1 MYLQCNYL
9 PPSNNSTAH
18 RPTSGPARPW
28 AFTQQQP
35 SHGCTINA
43 ATADSRP
50 RVRKRGCLSGL
61 HCCFYQHQL
70 AACSWSH
77 FLRQLAHGCVCTGR
91 NGVSE
96 RTHGSMAELMA
107 RPSISNSAAA
117 VLPSMS
123 PPPSNRGTFKRW
135 KSYNRKKCAC
145 PWKLTVCS
153 RNNQNWRAR
162 MTHKLYFALV
172 LRAWLLF
179 SVSFH
184 FLKTCNEWT
193 KFIYCEHTFWKS
205 P

>member
-1 MYLQCNYL
+1 MQLL
-9 PPSNNSTAH
+9 A
-18 RPTSGPARPW
+18 
-28 AFTQQQP
+28 TQQQRNGPPANERP
-35 SHGCTINA
+35 SAALGLHSATAEPWVHHGTA
-43 ATADSRP
+43 GTADSRAQ
-50 RVRKRGCLSGL
+50 VRKRGCLSGL
-61 HCCFYQHQL
+61 HCCFYQHQR

-77 FLRQLAHGCVCTGR
+77 FLGQLAHGCVCTGR

-117 VLPSMS
+117 VLPSTP
-123 PPPSNRGTFKRW
+123 PPPSNRWTFKRW
-135 KSYNRKKCAC
+135 KSSKCAC

-193 KFIYCEHTFWKS
+193 KFIYCEHIFWKS